1 MKSEWA
7 VALQKHLREKVEPP
21 PAGWKSVR
29 QISEELGKSACHT
42 SKVIKKMIKL
52 GLAETKS
59 YRCLMSENGKKAPYG
74 RMIPHYRL
82 LPKAKS
88 P

>member
-21 PAGWKSVR
+21 PAGWKTTK
-29 QISEELGKSACHT
+29 QISEELGKSTCHT
-42 SKVIKKMIKL
+42 SKVVKKLTRL
-52 GLAETKS
+52 GLAEVKQ
-59 YRCLMSENGKKAPYG
+59 YRCLMSVNGKKAAYS
-74 RMIPHYRL
+74 RLIPHYRL
-82 LPKAKS
+82 LPKAKL